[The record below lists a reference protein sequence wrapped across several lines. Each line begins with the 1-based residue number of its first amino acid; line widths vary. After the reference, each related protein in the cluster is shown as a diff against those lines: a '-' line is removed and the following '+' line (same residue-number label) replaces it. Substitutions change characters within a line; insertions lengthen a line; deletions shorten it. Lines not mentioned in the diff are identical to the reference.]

1 MRPATRIKI
10 KRLEKGISQVEFAKE
25 LGITPTLASI
35 YESGRAIP
43 PRKILVRMSEIL
55 GCTPEELSE
64 EKGGEDD

>member
-43 PRKILVRMSEIL
+43 PKDLLEKMAEIL
-55 GCTPEELSE
+55 NCSPEDLLE
-64 EKGGEDD
+64 GGGK